1 MIICI
6 DTFNDEI
13 QPYLGGVPTMKGKKA
28 VLLIILIV
36 LIGIA
41 AVVGSITFYYQ
52 NNQTQN
58 PSAMSMEGIV
68 AIMEGQRILVVSGAD
83 ADELKDQTEDEIVDG
98 ATEAIWFSL
107 SIDQRE
113 NVNEFDEVRI
123 TYSKIDESF
132 PGQAVANTINVL
144 ESNE

>member
-1 MIICI
+1 
-6 DTFNDEI
+6 
-13 QPYLGGVPTMKGKKA
+13 MKGNKA
-28 VLLIILIV
+28 VLLIISFV

-58 PSAMSMEGIV
+58 PSAMTIEGTV
-68 AIMEGQRILVVSGAD
+68 TIMDGQQILVVNGVD
-83 ADELKDQTEDEIVDG
+83 TEELKGQTEDEIIGG

-113 NVNEFDEVRI
+113 IVKEYDEVRI
-123 TYSKIDESF
+123 TYSKVDQSF
-132 PGQAVANTINVL
+132 PGQAVANTVNVL
-144 ESNE
+144 E